1 MIRTTPAIRSKPRFA
16 TSAGKATSLLLVAA
30 LVAATAPV
38 LPRGWEAATLLSGE
52 RDADAVASY
61 QLKRLA
67 PDDYAAAIRT
77 ALAADDADLADSLRA
92 LAQKQSVPLPD
103 CARRADR

>member
-1 MIRTTPAIRSKPRFA
+1 M
-16 TSAGKATSLLLVAA
+16 SLLLVAA

-38 LPRGWEAATLLSGE
+38 LPRGWEAADLLSGE

-77 ALAADDADLADSLRA
+77 ALAAGDADLADSLRA
-92 LAQKQSVPLPD
+92 LAQKQSVQLPGF
-103 CARRADR
+103 ARRAGR